1 MVIIYLNSSKQL
13 LKQTEIRMSAI
24 GGIYNFAD
32 DFVEETTL
40 AELGRSLESLG
51 PEGGGN
57 FNSGPVGMVYRALHI
72 TKESHDEIQPLVSA
86 TGQILCWDGRLD
98 NRVELIA
105 ILRDE
110 LRGDFT
116 DAGIVMA
123 AYLKW
128 GLDFLPKLI
137 ADFALSLWDPSLR
150 SLILARDVIGSRD
163 LYYHVAHRGA
173 IWSTDLKQL
182 IHVSRVKPEVDENY
196 IAGYFTRLPQSS
208 ESPFK
213 NIDVVP
219 PAHAVIIKN
228 GDVQVRRFWG
238 LNPDHELR
246 YRSDAEYE
254 DHFRH
259 LFEEAVRCCL
269 RSDRPVWS
277 DLSGGLD
284 SSSIVCMADQLIK
297 TSKSEAPVLETVSC
311 IRDESVS
318 SNELKFVRYVEERIG
333 KQGYHVRESNF
344 PVLSAEAVAV
354 SPIPNALDIFAS
366 YHQHV
371 NQLMTANGARVRLCG
386 NGGDQIFNSLPAPLG
401 GLADSLV
408 RGRFLQLHQDLCAWS
423 RDRNKPYLKLL
434 WQDAVEPF
442 LSPKLQLLF
451 RRDLTQ
457 QFSELYDPGFIK
469 RTRLVER
476 MLSPRDPFG
485 FRLPSSRRQSVSFL
499 TTVRSISAG
508 YARALLHGTELRF
521 PILYRPLVEFMQAIP
536 PDQRIRPGEKRSLQ
550 RRALKH
556 VLPPEVLNRKGK
568 GNPSEAIFRSVT
580 REYARLHSLLSDSHV
595 ARYGYVD
602 QQTVMRALE
611 RSRYGD
617 KRISDI
623 FRIIPLELW
632 LRSLDQ
638 YGPTAEVNAAVM
650 GSPEACP
657 AAA

>member
-1 MVIIYLNSSKQL
+1 
-13 LKQTEIRMSAI
+13 MSAI
-24 GGIYNFAD
+24 GGIYSFAE
-32 DFVEETTL
+32 DFVYESAL
-40 AELGRSLESLG
+40 AELEQGLESIG
-51 PEGGGN
+51 PEGGGH
-57 FNSGPVGMVYRALHI
+57 FKSGPVGMVYRAFHT

-86 TGQILCWDGRLD
+86 TGRVLCWDGRLD
-98 NRVELIA
+98 NRDELIA
-105 ILRDE
+105 ILRDD
-110 LRGDFT
+110 LCGDFT

-123 AYLKW
+123 AYSKW
-128 GLDFLPKLI
+128 GFDFLAKLI

-150 SLILARDVIGSRD
+150 SLILARDVIGAHD
-163 LYYHVAHRGA
+163 LYYRVDHRGT

-182 IHVSRVKPEVDENY
+182 IRVSRVKPEVDENY
-196 IAGYFTRLPQSS
+196 IAGYCTRLPQSS

-213 NIDVVP
+213 NISLVP

-238 LNPDHELR
+238 LDRDHEIR

-259 LFEEAVRCCL
+259 LFAEAVRCCL

-297 TSKSEAPVLETVSC
+297 TGNSEAPAFETVSC

-318 SNELKFVRYVEERIG
+318 SNELKFVRYVEQRIG
-333 KQGYHVRESNF
+333 KQGYHVRESEF
-344 PVLSAEAVAV
+344 PVLSAEAVEV
-354 SPIPNALDIFAS
+354 SAIPNALDIFAS
-366 YHQHV
+366 YHKQV
-371 NQLMTANGARVRLCG
+371 NKLMTANGARVRLCG
-386 NGGDQIFNSLPAPLG
+386 SGGDQVLNSLPSPMG

-408 RGRFLQLHQDLCAWS
+408 RGKFLQLHQDLCTWS

-434 WQDAVEPF
+434 WEDAVEPF
-442 LSPKLQLLF
+442 LSPKLQLLVKRDVA
-451 RRDLTQ
+451 RR
-457 QFSELYDPGFIK
+457 FSDLYDPGFIK
-469 RTRLVER
+469 RTNLLER
-476 MLSPRDPFG
+476 VLSPADPFG
-485 FRLPSSRRQSVSFL
+485 FQLPSSQKQSVGFL
-499 TTVRSISAG
+499 TAVRSISAG
-508 YARALLHGTELRF
+508 YARALLRDTELRY

-536 PDQRIRPGEKRSLQ
+536 RDQRIRPGEKRSLQ
-550 RRALKH
+550 RRALKD
-556 VLPPEVLNRKGK
+556 VLPVEVLNRKGK
-568 GNPSEAIFRSVT
+568 GNPSEAVFRGLT

-595 ARYGYVD
+595 ARYGYVN
-602 QQTVMRALE
+602 QRALMTALE

-617 KRISDI
+617 KRISEI
-623 FRIIPLELW
+623 FRIISLEYW

-638 YGPTAEVNAAVM
+638 FGPTAEINAAVM